1 MTYDYT
7 SETDNIEFPNP
18 YRFQNLV
25 LFVCATFLFLASL
38 YSLWGVMLAMNA
50 GASLQAVAP
59 LILGLV
65 LLGLGLSLIST
76 ALRRLR
82 FYFGRDK
89 PDSLVQELAVGTT
102 GSSEEAMELLET
114 IRQGALPYREPVGPL
129 EGLLY
134 YKFPHLITA
143 PKVVRDQALL
153 HFSNLAAVIIVLIS
167 FVFAFGLLG
176 KDQTRPWISLLY
188 SFFSSYWLLRP
199 VTTNSRSK
207 IKIIHLILLTVI
219 GVLIPILLTLV
230 SSKFPNL
237 EGRNLH
243 VHTITLLVGIL
254 TAISCVF
261 MAAISQISR
270 APIVGVSNLLSRQA
284 MQSPPATL
292 FDEISRYLQLRWTER
307 IPNRRY
313 SHSEP
318 DTPMNLAG
326 GAFNGEIFQETQP
339 VPMYGKRAQGLSHLL
354 SDQSRL
360 YLVVTDVFGA
370 FFTLTAV
377 ALSISFT
384 HQMDPGFAIKDQPW
398 YLLTSSLVTV
408 CVGLFCFKNS
418 AILWG
423 RFDFQSD
430 LIWIQTQ
437 GSYQVSKIGT
447 GNQFSGQMQTQ
458 NDLIRV
464 EGMTLNIWRTKI
476 ESVVF
481 GQKLGD
487 QMRQII
493 SMKRSD
499 SEAEDLQKHLQ
510 DFAANQ
516 SVLASP
522 QSFSDSSKLQNLINA
537 DRMVLAASGLG
548 NAAIEASKQNS
559 HLIHLATVDTTL
571 DAKNAQEQEVLMAVH
586 PVKES
591 ISKNRNTGIKAK
603 FCHQCGFLIIEN
615 ANFCSSCGQNV
626 N

>member
-1 MTYDYT
+1 MTYDYV
-7 SETDNIEFPNP
+7 SDADNIEFPNP

-25 LFVCATFLFLASL
+25 LFVCATFLFIASL

-50 GASLQAVAP
+50 GASMQAIAP
-59 LILGLV
+59 LLLGLV
-65 LLGLGLSLIST
+65 LLGLGLSLVST

-89 PDSLVQELAVGTT
+89 PDSLVQELAAGDS
-102 GSSEEAMELLET
+102 GSSEEAVELLET
-114 IRQGALPYREPVGPL
+114 LRQGALPYREPVGPL
-129 EGLLY
+129 EGLLF

-153 HFSNLAAVIIVLIS
+153 HFSNLAAVFIVLLS

-176 KDQTRPWISLLY
+176 TDQTRPWISLLY

-207 IKIIHLILLTVI
+207 MKVIHLILLTVV
-219 GVLIPILLTLV
+219 GVMVPVILTLV
-230 SSKFPNL
+230 ANKLPNV

-254 TAISCVF
+254 TGISCVF
-261 MAAISQISR
+261 MAAISQITR
-270 APIVGVSNLLSRQA
+270 APLVGVSNLLSRQS

-292 FDEISRYLQLRWTER
+292 FDEIVRVLQNKWTER

-313 SHSEP
+313 SHTEP
-318 DTPMNLAG
+318 ETPMKQAG

-339 VPMYGKRAQGLSHLL
+339 MPVLGRHAQGLSQLL

-360 YLVVTDVFGA
+360 YLLVTDVFGA

-384 HQMDPGFAIKDQPW
+384 HQMDTAVGLKDQPW

-408 CVGLFCFKNS
+408 CIGLFCFKNS

-430 LIWIQTQ
+430 LIWIQAQ

-447 GNQFSGQMQTQ
+447 GNQFSSQMQTQ
-458 NDLIRV
+458 NELIRV
-464 EGMTLNIWRTKI
+464 EGMTLNIWRTRV

-481 GQKLGD
+481 GQKLGG

-493 SMKRSD
+493 SMKPTD
-499 SEAEDLQKHLQ
+499 AEASDLQRHLQ
-510 DFAANQ
+510 NFVSNQ
-516 SVLASP
+516 SVLVTP
-522 QSFSDSSKLQNLINA
+522 QSTSDSSKLQSLVNA
-537 DRMVLAASGLG
+537 DRMALVSSGLG
-548 NAAIEASKQNS
+548 HATMAALQHKTQSYHNDDLVPILESEAVVSDVFLNS
-559 HLIHLATVDTTL
+559 
-571 DAKNAQEQEVLMAVH
+571 
-586 PVKES
+586 S
-591 ISKNRNTGIKAK
+591 RNTNKFIARAK
-603 FCHQCGFLIIEN
+603 FCHQCGTALLEN
-615 ANFCSSCGQNV
+615 ANFCSSCGQNIS
-626 N
+626 

>member
-1 MTYDYT
+1 MTYDYIFDA
-7 SETDNIEFPNP
+7 DNIEFPNP

-25 LFVCATFLFLASL
+25 LFICATFLFIASL

-50 GASLQAVAP
+50 GASVQAIAP
-59 LILGLV
+59 LLLGLV
-65 LLGLGLSLIST
+65 LLGLGFSLVST
-76 ALRRLR
+76 SLRRLR

-89 PDSLVQELAVGTT
+89 PDSLAQELAAGAS
-102 GSSEEAMELLET
+102 GSSDEAIDLLET
-114 IRQGALPYREPVGPL
+114 LRQGALPYREPVGPL

-134 YKFPHLITA
+134 YKFPYLITA

-153 HFSNLAAVIIVLIS
+153 HFNNLAAVFIVLLS
-167 FVFAFGLLG
+167 FVFAFGFLG
-176 KDQTRPWISLLY
+176 DDQTKPWISLLY

-207 IKIIHLILLTVI
+207 MKVIHLILLTVV
-219 GVLIPILLTLV
+219 GVLVPVLFTLI
-230 SSKFPNL
+230 SHKLPNL

-254 TAISCVF
+254 TGVSCVF
-261 MAAISQISR
+261 MAAISQITKS
-270 APIVGVSNLLSRQA
+270 PNIGVTNLLSRQS

-292 FDEISRYLQLRWTER
+292 FDEINRFLQNKWTER

-313 SHSEP
+313 SHTEP
-318 DTPMNLAG
+318 ETPMNQAG
-326 GAFNGEIFQETQP
+326 GVFSGEIFQETQP
-339 VPMYGKRAQGLSHLL
+339 MPIVGKRSQGLSQLL
-354 SDQSRL
+354 SDESRL
-360 YLVVTDVFGA
+360 YLLVTDVFGA

-384 HQMDPGFAIKDQPW
+384 HQMDTAVGLKDQPW

-430 LIWIQTQ
+430 LVWLQAQ

-447 GNQFSGQMQTQ
+447 GNQFSSQMQTQ

-464 EGMTLNIWRTKI
+464 EGMTLNIWRTRV

-481 GQKLGD
+481 GQKLGG

-493 SMKRSD
+493 TMKPTD
-499 SEAEDLQKHLQ
+499 AEALDLQRHLQ
-510 DFAANQ
+510 NFVSDQ
-516 SVLASP
+516 SVLVTP
-522 QSFSDSSKLQNLINA
+522 QSTSDSSKLQSLINA
-537 DRMVLAASGLG
+537 DRMALASSGLG
-548 NAAIEASKQNS
+548 HATIAALQHKTQSHHNDDPVPAIESEAVVSDVFLNS
-559 HLIHLATVDTTL
+559 SSAANKYV
-571 DAKNAQEQEVLMAVH
+571 A
-586 PVKES
+586 
-591 ISKNRNTGIKAK
+591 RAK
-603 FCHQCGFLIIEN
+603 FCHQCGTALLEN
-615 ANFCSSCGQNV
+615 ANYCSTCGQNIS
-626 N
+626 